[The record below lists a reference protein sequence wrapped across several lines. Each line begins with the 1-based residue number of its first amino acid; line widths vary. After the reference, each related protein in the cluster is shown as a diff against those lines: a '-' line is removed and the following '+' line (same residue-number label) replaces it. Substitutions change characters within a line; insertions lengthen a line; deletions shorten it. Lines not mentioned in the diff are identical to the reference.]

1 MKMSDKTLKIRSM
14 AKEKSAKR
22 QQEVI
27 SAIKLMKKNGEKI
40 SFYSVQKRTGASKS
54 YLYTNEEISKLI
66 QEARE
71 EEIVSSRS
79 KESQETI
86 IKALNMKIKKLEAEV
101 KSLKAENNDSYK
113 AKYEKLLEENKQL
126 KEQLKNSYE
135 Y

>member
-1 MKMSDKTLKIRSM
+1 M

-27 SAIKLMKKNGEKI
+27 KAIKLMKKNGEKI

-71 EEIVSSRS
+71 EEIVSPRS

-101 KSLKAENNDSYK
+101 KSLKTENNDSYK
-113 AKYEKLLEENKQL
+113 TKYEKLLEENKQL

>member
-1 MKMSDKTLKIRSM
+1 MSDKTLKIRSM

>member
-1 MKMSDKTLKIRSM
+1 MSDKTLKIRSM

-27 SAIKLMKKNGEKI
+27 KAIKLMKKNGEKI

-71 EEIVSSRS
+71 EEIVSPRS

-101 KSLKAENNDSYK
+101 KSLKTENNDSYK
-113 AKYEKLLEENKQL
+113 TKYEKLLEENKQL